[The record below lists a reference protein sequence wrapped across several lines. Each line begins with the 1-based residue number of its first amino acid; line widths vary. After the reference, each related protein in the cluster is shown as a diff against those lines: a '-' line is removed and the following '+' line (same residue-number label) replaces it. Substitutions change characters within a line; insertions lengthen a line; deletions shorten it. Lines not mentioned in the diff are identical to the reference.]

1 VRVTVTVRVRNRVR
15 DRVRVRVRIRVRVEV
30 RVGVTEDDLVG
41 LGRVDRRRA
50 HPVRPLGD
58 VIGLHGDVAEV
69 RGRCARGVVPSSLLH
84 ALGEARVGG
93 RLVDERAPEDGHPP

>member
-1 VRVTVTVRVRNRVR
+1 M
-15 DRVRVRVRIRVRVEV
+15 
-30 RVGVTEDDLVG
+30 
-41 LGRVDRRRA
+41 
-50 HPVRPLGD
+50 RPLGD

-93 RLVDERAPEDGHPP
+93 RLVDERAPEDGHPPYGEGNGKGEGEGEGEDEGEGEGEGEGERS